1 MDIEQ
6 IRADI
11 LQRIEEGDERYLK
24 WLQSLILSYEEEK
37 KKNAVDHESTGKET
51 GSDPKDP
58 GH

>member
-11 LQRIEEGDERYLK
+11 HRRIEEGDKRYLK
-24 WLQSLILSYEEEK
+24 WLKSLIINYEEEK
-37 KKNAVDHESTGKET
+37 KKNAVDHESTGKEA